1 MKYMKTYPVF
11 IAHNEFGYAN
21 PEAISTS
28 ANSVTFDMDKISKEL
43 KSKIYGKTEIMQLTK
58 DEMQQILDARTIVRR
73 VGAKMMSNIFEK

>member
-1 MKYMKTYPVF
+1 MTIETYPVF

-28 ANSVTFDMDKISKEL
+28 ANSVTFDMDKVSKEL

-58 DEMQQILDARTIVRR
+58 DEMQQISDAGTIVRR
-73 VGAKMMSNIFEK
+73 VGAEMMSNIFKK

>member
-1 MKYMKTYPVF
+1 MTIETYPVF

-28 ANSVTFDMDKISKEL
+28 ANSVTFDIDKISKEL

-58 DEMQQILDARTIVRR
+58 DEMQQISDAGTIVRR
-73 VGAKMMSNIFEK
+73 VGAEMMSNIFKK

>member
-28 ANSVTFDMDKISKEL
+28 ANSVTFDIDKVSKEL

>member
-1 MKYMKTYPVF
+1 MTIETYPVF

-28 ANSVTFDMDKISKEL
+28 ANSVTFDIDKISKDL

-58 DEMQQILDARTIVRR
+58 DEMQQISDAGTIVRR
-73 VGAKMMSNIFEK
+73 VGAKMMSNIFNK

>member
-1 MKYMKTYPVF
+1 MKTYPVF

-28 ANSVTFDMDKISKEL
+28 ANSVTFDIDKISKEL

-58 DEMQQILDARTIVRR
+58 DEMQQISDAGTIVRR
-73 VGAKMMSNIFEK
+73 VDAKMMSNIFKK

>member
-1 MKYMKTYPVF
+1 MTIKTYPVF
-11 IAHNEFGYAN
+11 IAHNQFGYAN

-43 KSKIYGKTEIMQLTK
+43 KSKIYGKIEIMQLTK

-73 VGAKMMSNIFEK
+73 VGAKMMSNIFKK

>member
-1 MKYMKTYPVF
+1 MKTYPVF

-28 ANSVTFDMDKISKEL
+28 ANSVTFDIDKVSKEL

>member
-1 MKYMKTYPVF
+1 MKTYPVF

-28 ANSVTFDMDKISKEL
+28 ANSVTFDIDKVSKEL

-58 DEMQQILDARTIVRR
+58 DEMQQISDAGTIVRR
-73 VGAKMMSNIFEK
+73 VGAKTMSNIFNK

>member
-1 MKYMKTYPVF
+1 MTIETYPVF

-28 ANSVTFDMDKISKEL
+28 ANSVTFDMDKVSKEL

-58 DEMQQILDARTIVRR
+58 DEMQQISDACTIVRR
-73 VGAKMMSNIFEK
+73 VGAEMMSNIFKK

>member
-1 MKYMKTYPVF
+1 MTIETYPVF
-11 IAHNEFGYAN
+11 IAHNQFGYAN

-28 ANSVTFDMDKISKEL
+28 ANSVTFDIDKVSKEL